1 MDGIESS
8 TLYFSNV
15 LKKGKIIMKFTKP
28 IELNDFL
35 RTVDECEGEVWFES
49 PRGDRFVLKSVF
61 SRYIAMSALLT
72 EKGDELLLY
81 CQLAKDESKFFKYLD
96 KYPDVI

>member
-1 MDGIESS
+1 
-8 TLYFSNV
+8 
-15 LKKGKIIMKFTKP
+15 MKFTKP

-35 RTVDECEGEVWFES
+35 RTVEECEGEVWFES

-72 EKGDELLLY
+72 ERGDELLLY
-81 CQLAKDESKFFKYLD
+81 CQFPKDEQKFYKYFNEH
-96 KYPDVI
+96 PDVN